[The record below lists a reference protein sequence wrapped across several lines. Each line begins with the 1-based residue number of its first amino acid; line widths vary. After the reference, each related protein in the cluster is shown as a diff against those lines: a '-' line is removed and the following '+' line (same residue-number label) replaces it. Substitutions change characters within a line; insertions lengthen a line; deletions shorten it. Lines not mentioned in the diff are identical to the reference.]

1 MFLFASNWSP
11 TDRYRCSTK
20 PAHYRLKTH
29 FTHDTIIGEVACIH
43 GVSLHRG
50 PRLNLCVNSI
60 DIRRLRSVRN
70 LQADNVAFHYTVVAR
85 ISDILRGL
93 YRQQCNISIWL
104 MPSRSRKLE
113 SNRWISWCLGSSGIL
128 RSVTSQ
134 KSERLNYTLAEAWNI
149 AGESVFFHDGA
160 DCGDRNSWTRYAKK
174 ATESRYPTS
183 KLITK
188 DRSQVNTAHTRSR
201 HNNTPARIRVNKAK
215 ATWKTL
221 AYEDVWIVL
230 RVSGLSFFSK

>member
-1 MFLFASNWSP
+1 MTPLSE
-11 TDRYRCSTK
+11 K
-20 PAHYRLKTH
+20 LPAYTAWVC
-29 FTHDTIIGEVACIH
+29 IGF
-43 GVSLHRG
+43 

-85 ISDILRGL
+85 ISDILLGL

-104 MPSRSRKLE
+104 MSSRSRKLE
-113 SNRWISWCLGSSGIL
+113 SNRWISWSLGFSGTL

-134 KSERLNYTLAEAWNI
+134 KSERLNYTSAEARNI
-149 AGESVFFHDGA
+149 AGESVFFLDGA
-160 DCGDRNSWTRYAKK
+160 DCGDRNSWTWYVKK
-174 ATESRYPTS
+174 TIESRYPTS
-183 KLITK
+183 KFITK
-188 DRSQVNTAHTRSR
+188 ERRQVNITHTRLSR

-215 ATWKTL
+215 VTWKTL
-221 AYEDVWIVL
+221 AYENVWIVL